1 LRDDGGNGGY
11 GGGAVVRNVFGENIP
26 GEFIRKHCG
35 EARGRGR

>member
-1 LRDDGGNGGY
+1 MVATAAMA
-11 GGGAVVRNVFGENIP
+11 AVVQNVFGENIP